1 MTMASKLLEGT
12 RVIDLTI
19 FLAGPMPSAILAD
32 LGAEVIKVEAIQR
45 LDGFRAYGTP
55 SLASVEAAYER
66 SPLFNAANH
75 NKRGITLNL
84 NTPDG
89 VRLFKLLAAKS
100 DGVVTNFSPRV
111 LPQFGLDYK
120 ALSEV
125 NPAIVLTSVSGF
137 GQDGPWRD
145 YVSFAAIGEAL
156 SGITSLGGYG
166 AKDLVLNGVGV
177 SDFYTGLMAAFGT
190 VTALREARETGRGCH
205 VDISQLEASIP
216 FIADAFMDFSLNGR
230 RRVAAANDDP
240 ARAPHG
246 CFPAI
251 GEDAWITISIGS
263 DEQWRALVEV
273 MGRPQWAIEAE
284 FASALNR
291 HRHRERLNGMVAE
304 WTATQEKETLS
315 RELQR
320 RGIPSAP
327 VLAPAEQLSDPQLTA
342 TGFFQSVEH
351 KYAGRHPYPSLP
363 IRIDGSYPRIDRVGP
378 MLGEDNHYV
387 FTRILGLNQAELE
400 RLEKAGV
407 IGNRPTG
414 E

>member
-1 MTMASKLLEGT
+1 MTSKLLEGT

-55 SLASVEAAYER
+55 SLASADAAYER

-75 NKRGITLNL
+75 NKCGITLNL
-84 NTPDG
+84 TTPDG
-89 VRLFKLLAAKS
+89 VKLFKLLVVKS
-100 DGVVTNFSPRV
+100 SAVVTNFSPRV
-111 LPQFGLDYK
+111 LPQFGLEYR
-120 ALSEV
+120 ALSAI

-156 SGITSLGGYG
+156 SGITSLGGYS
-166 AKDLVLNGVGV
+166 AQDLVLNGVGV

-190 VTALREARETGRGCH
+190 LTALREARETGRGCH
-205 VDISQLEASIP
+205 VDVSQLEASIP

-230 RRVAAANDDP
+230 RRSAAGNEDP

-246 CFPAI
+246 CFPAG
-251 GEDAWITISIGS
+251 GEDAWITISVGN
-263 DEQWRALVEV
+263 DEQWQALVEV
-273 MGRPQWAIEAE
+273 MGRPQWATKTE

-291 HRHRERLNGMVAE
+291 HRHRERLNEMVAE
-304 WTATQEKETLS
+304 WTVTQDKETLS

-320 RGIPSAP
+320 RGIAAAP
-327 VLAPAEQLSDPQLTA
+327 VRAPAEQLSDPQLKA
-342 TGFFQSVEH
+342 TGFFQSVDH
-351 KYAGRHPYPSLP
+351 KHAGRHPYPSLP
-363 IRIDGSYPRIDRVGP
+363 IRIDGQYPRINRVGP
-378 MLGEDNHYV
+378 MLGEDNQYV
-387 FTRILGLNQAELE
+387 FTQILGLDQAELD

-407 IGNRPTG
+407 IGNRPVA

>member
-1 MTMASKLLEGT
+1 MTSKLLDGT

-19 FLAGPMPSAILAD
+19 FLAGPMPAAILAD

-55 SLASVEAAYER
+55 SLAAAEAAYER

-84 NTPDG
+84 TTPDG
-89 VRLFKLLAAKS
+89 VKLFKQLVAKS
-100 DGVVTNFSPRV
+100 DAVVTNFSPRV
-111 LPQFGLDYK
+111 LPQFGLDYQ
-120 ALSEV
+120 ALSAI

-156 SGITSLGGYG
+156 SGITSLGGYT
-166 AKDLVLNGVGV
+166 DDDVVLNGVGV

-190 VTALREARETGRGCH
+190 LAALREARETGRGCH
-205 VDISQLEASIP
+205 VDVAQLEASVP

-230 RRVAAANDDP
+230 RRAATANEDP

-246 CFPAI
+246 CFPAL
-251 GEDAWITISIGS
+251 GEDGWITISVGN
-263 DEQWRALVEV
+263 DEQWRTLVEV
-273 MGRPQWAIEAE
+273 MGKPPWATAGEY
-284 FASALNR
+284 ASALGR
-291 HRHRERLNGMVAE
+291 HRNRERLNETLGM
-304 WTATQEKETLS
+304 WTATQDKEALS

-320 RGIPSAP
+320 RGIAAAP
-327 VLAPAEQLSDPQLTA
+327 VRTPAEQLRDPQLQA
-342 TGFFQSVEH
+342 TGFFQSVDH
-351 KYAGRHPYPSLP
+351 KHAGRHPYPSLP
-363 IRIDGSYPRIDRVGP
+363 IRVDGSYPSIDRVGP
-378 MLGEDNHYV
+378 MLGEDNRYV
-387 FTRILGLNQAELE
+387 FTQILGLDQAELD

-407 IGNRPTG
+407 IGTRPLG

>member
-1 MTMASKLLEGT
+1 MTSRLLDGT

-19 FLAGPMPSAILAD
+19 FLAGPLPAAILAD

-55 SLASVEAAYER
+55 SLASAEAAYER

-84 NTPDG
+84 ATGDG
-89 VRLFKLLAAKS
+89 VKLFKQLAARS
-100 DGVVTNFSPRV
+100 DAVLTNFSPRV
-111 LPQFGLDYK
+111 LPQFGLHYE
-120 ALSEV
+120 ALREV

-156 SGITSLGGYG
+156 SGITSLGGYTNEG
-166 AKDLVLNGVGV
+166 VVLNGVGV

-190 VTALREARETGRGCH
+190 LAALREARETGRGQH
-205 VDISQLEASIP
+205 VDVAQLEASIP

-230 RRVAAANDDP
+230 SRAAATNYDP

-246 CFPAI
+246 CFPAR
-251 GEDAWITISIGS
+251 GEDAWVTISVGS

-273 MGRPQWAIEAE
+273 MGQPQWAMDGE
-284 FASALNR
+284 FTTALGRYRN
-291 HRHRERLNGMVAE
+291 RERLHELLAK
-304 WTATQEKETLS
+304 WTATQDKEVLS

-320 RGIPSAP
+320 RGIAAAP
-327 VLAPAEQLSDPQLTA
+327 VRAPSEQLNDPQLQA
-342 TGFFQSVEH
+342 TGFFQQVDH

-363 IRIDGSYPRIDRVGP
+363 IRIDGSYPKIDRVGP
-378 MLGEDNHYV
+378 LLGEDNHYV
-387 FTRILGLNQAELE
+387 FTHILGLDQGELE

-407 IGNRPTG
+407 IGNHPAG
-414 E
+414 Q

>member
-1 MTMASKLLEGT
+1 MTARLLDGT

-19 FLAGPMPSAILAD
+19 FLAGPMPAAILAD

-55 SLASVEAAYER
+55 SLASAAAAYER

-84 NTPDG
+84 TT
-89 VRLFKLLAAKS
+89 S
-100 DGVVTNFSPRV
+100 DGVSLFKRLVTKSHAVMTNFSPRV
-111 LPQFGLDYK
+111 LPQFGLDYA
-120 ALSEV
+120 ALREL

-156 SGITSLGGYG
+156 SGITSLGGYTNEG
-166 AKDLVLNGVGV
+166 VVLNGVGV

-190 VTALREARETGRGCH
+190 LAALREARETGRGCH
-205 VDISQLEASIP
+205 VDVAQLEASIP

-230 RRVAAANDDP
+230 RRAAATNDDP

-246 CFPAI
+246 CFPAR
-251 GEDAWITISIGS
+251 GEDDWITISIAD
-263 DEQWRALVEV
+263 DEQWRSLVEV
-273 MGRPQWAIEAE
+273 MGRPQWAAE
-284 FASALNR
+284 EQFSSSLRR
-291 HRHRERLNGMVAE
+291 HRNRERLHAMLAQ
-304 WTATQEKETLS
+304 WTATQDKETLS
-315 RELQR
+315 VELQR
-320 RGIPSAP
+320 RGIAAAP
-327 VLAPAEQLSDPQLTA
+327 VRTPAEQLRDPQLQA

-351 KYAGRHPYPSLP
+351 RFAGRHPYPSLP
-363 IRIDGSYPRIDRVGP
+363 IRIDGSYPPIKRVGP
-378 MLGEDNHYV
+378 LLGEDNDYV
-387 FTRILGLNQAELE
+387 FTQILGLNRTEVD
-400 RLEKAGV
+400 RLQRAGV
-407 IGNRPTG
+407 IGNRPAG